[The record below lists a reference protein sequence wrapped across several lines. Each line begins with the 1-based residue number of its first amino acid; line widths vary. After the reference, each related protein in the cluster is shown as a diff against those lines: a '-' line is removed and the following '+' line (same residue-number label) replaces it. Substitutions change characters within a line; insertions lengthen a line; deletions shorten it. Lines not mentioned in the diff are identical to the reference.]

1 MEERLHSLKKGMLV
15 MVKQLLAS
23 LLEER
28 RKRHSRQGDFTVAIN
43 ARRKEFFDAR
53 FSGKNMN
60 KT

>member
-1 MEERLHSLKKGMLV
+1 

-28 RKRHSRQGDFTVAIN
+28 RKRHSRQGDFTMASN